1 MKDSGTFLRSLL
13 PADANNIV
21 TIVDFNQI
29 LSPYKEFE
37 IDYIVSH
44 AIVLEDF
51 QVKCGLFSLLEA
63 DWPKTN
69 ALASESLT
77 EAEQARIKKE
87 GQKIYLDIFHAYGNG
102 PWIPKA
108 EEILQ
113 NKNSLEQAW
122 ALMAPAF
129 STNETALIDEDLKIG
144 VRVSSKAQGVGG
156 LKGNDYLRIF
166 GSWRKVTNFRKK
178 KDDNEALADRIS
190 ALESLLAVFGA
201 PSASLPGTNGLVP
214 APPAGS
220 AEFLL
225 RGDRSWEN
233 PSKFATPDQ
242 INAAIIALI
251 GGAPE
256 PLNTLGELVANFAN
270 YVTLAQAHNINGL
283 IRFANTEDA
292 INLVT
297 GTRFDGGVAVA
308 KNLVLGGKLT
318 RITAYTFRAATSV
331 SQAITNATFTKV
343 VFNTELND
351 SNNQYNLSLS
361 RLTAITAETWRISVL
376 VTFNLSVASRVILS
390 IFKNNVEANG
400 IRLFDIIVNAGLFAQ
415 LMTVELTLAVGDYL
429 EVFGYIQPPAG
440 SPNQSVFG
448 EGSFVS
454 TFWYGT
460 RIN

>member
-13 PADANNIV
+13 SADANNIV

-44 AIVLEDF
+44 AIILEDF

-63 DWPKTN
+63 DWPQTN
-69 ALASESLT
+69 ALASESST

-102 PWIPKA
+102 PWIQKA

-113 NKNSLEQAW
+113 NKNSLEQGW

-144 VRVSSKAQGVGG
+144 VRVASRAQGVGG
-156 LKGNDYLRIF
+156 LKGNDYLRVF

-201 PSASLPGTNGLVP
+201 ASASLPGSNGLVP

-220 AEFLL
+220 AELLL
-225 RGDRSWEN
+225 RSDRSWEN
-233 PSKFATPDQ
+233 PNKFATPNQ
-242 INAAIIALI
+242 LSTAILQLI
-251 GGAPE
+251 GSAPDT
-256 PLNTLGELVANFAN
+256 LNTLGELAAHFSN
-270 YVTLAQAHNINGL
+270 YVKLADPQTISGL
-283 IRFANTEDA
+283 IKFAATEQA
-292 INLVT
+292 TNATT
-297 GTRFDGGVAVA
+297 GTHFDSGVSIAQNLWVA
-308 KNLVLGGKLT
+308 GSINQT
-318 RITAYTFRAATSV
+318 TAYNFRAAASTRQSIP
-331 SQAITNATFTKV
+331 AGNFTKINFPSEV
-343 VFNTELND
+343 MDTN
-351 SNNQYNLSLS
+351 SQYNPTLS
-361 RLTAITAETWRISVL
+361 RLTAVTSEVWRISFY
-376 VTFNLSVASRVILS
+376 VTFELLSPARLLLDLY
-390 IFKNNVEANG
+390 KNG
-400 IRLFDIIVNAGLFAQ
+400 GNAGYRALDLPSNSGYPAQ
-415 LMTVELTLAVGDYL
+415 LITIPEISLVAGEYL
-429 EVFGYIQPPAG
+429 ELFCYIESAHDIYADEAL
-440 SPNQSVFG
+440 N
-448 EGSFVS
+448 
-454 TFWYGT
+454 TTYWYGK